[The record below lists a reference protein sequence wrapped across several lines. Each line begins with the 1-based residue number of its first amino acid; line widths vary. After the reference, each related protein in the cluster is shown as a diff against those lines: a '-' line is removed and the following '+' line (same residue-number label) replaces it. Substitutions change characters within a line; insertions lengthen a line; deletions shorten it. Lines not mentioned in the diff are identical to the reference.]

1 LVFEKKPNTLKNPDL
16 HNLPSI
22 KPNCQPCDSDILMVA
37 VIWLPE
43 MSELDDVTTRV
54 HAWYI
59 CCEKRERL
67 LFRIRMTQ
75 LSSTYIAKSRYQKS
89 SKFSVENLNKWK
101 HNGKRT
107 DQDKERQKLSRCH
120 TQLSWWTRYQLFS
133 PKKSDQMWPESLF

>member
-1 LVFEKKPNTLKNPDL
+1 
-16 HNLPSI
+16 
-22 KPNCQPCDSDILMVA
+22 MVA

-89 SKFSVENLNKWK
+89 SQFSVENLKNENTMTREPIKIK
-101 HNGKRT
+101 K
-107 DQDKERQKLSRCH
+107 DKS
-120 TQLSWWTRYQLFS
+120 YQGVIHS
-133 PKKSDQMWPESLF
+133 